1 MPDRTILH
9 IDANSFYASVC
20 TVFYPQ
26 YRGKPLSVCG
36 DPEARHGIVLAST
49 REAKKMG
56 VKTGMAIWQAKQVC
70 PSLTVMPPEYERYIR
85 FSQYM
90 RKIYEEFTDRV
101 ESFGLDEAWMDIS
114 NPGVT
119 LRHGQMLGN
128 LLRRR
133 VIDEL
138 GITVSVGVSF
148 NKIFAKLGSDMK
160 KPDATTVITRE
171 SYQQQVWPLPV
182 SELLYVGPQTTKKLT
197 DLNVTTIGQLASYP
211 TDFLQKKFGK
221 NGLILQ
227 DFARGEDTSPVMPVE
242 AKAAIKSVGNSTT
255 LPKDVTTLQE
265 ASAVFYLLSESV
277 ASRLRDHGFRSGC
290 IAISVRDA
298 KLNVGSC
305 QRTVGY
311 TTALAGDIAKT
322 AIALFR
328 ERYMR
333 MLPLRS
339 IGVHCSSL
347 VPDDAPI
354 QLDLMGRALH
364 REKELALSH
373 SIDDIRRRFG
383 QLSIQRGII
392 LAEKPFSK
400 INPKDDHTI
409 HPVPFFTGK

>member
-1 MPDRTILH
+1 
-9 IDANSFYASVC
+9 
-20 TVFYPQ
+20 
-26 YRGKPLSVCG
+26 
-36 DPEARHGIVLAST
+36 
-49 REAKKMG
+49 MG

-70 PSLTVMPPEYERYIR
+70 PSLVVMPPEYERYIR
-85 FSQYM
+85 FSQHM

-101 ESFGLDEAWMDIS
+101 ESFGLDEAWMDIT
-114 NPGVT
+114 NKGVT

-182 SELLYVGPQTTKKLT
+182 GDLLYVGPQTTKKLT
-197 DLNVTTIGQLASYP
+197 NLNVNTIGQLAGYP
-211 TDFLQKKFGK
+211 TDILQCKFGK

-227 DFARGEDTSPVMPVE
+227 AFANGQDTSPVMPVE

-290 IAISVRDA
+290 IAISVRDT

-305 QRTVGY
+305 QRTIGF
-311 TTALAGDIAKT
+311 TTALSGDIAKT
-322 AIALFR
+322 AISLFR
-328 ERYMR
+328 ERYAS

-364 REKELALSH
+364 REKELNLAH
-373 SIDDIRRRFG
+373 SIDEIRRRYG
-383 QLSIQRGII
+383 HLSIQRGII
-392 LAEKPFSK
+392 MAEKPYSD

>member
-1 MPDRTILH
+1 MSDRTILH
-9 IDANSFYASVC
+9 CDANSFYASVC
-20 TVFYPQ
+20 CTFYPQ

-49 REAKKMG
+49 REAKQMG
-56 VKTGMAIWQAKQVC
+56 VKVGMAIWQAKQCC
-70 PSLTVMPPEYERYIR
+70 PKLILMPPEYERYIG
-85 FSQYM
+85 FSNHM

-119 LRHGQMLGN
+119 LKDGEHLANR
-128 LLRRR
+128 LRRR
-133 VIDEL
+133 ITDEL

-171 SYQQQVWPLPV
+171 SFEQQVWPLPV
-182 SELLYVGPQTTKKLT
+182 SDLLYVGPHTTKKLK
-197 DLNVTTIGQLASYP
+197 DWNINTIGDLANHP
-211 TDFLQKKFGK
+211 TEPIHQRFGK

-227 DFARGEDTSPVMPVE
+227 DFARGLDTSPVMPVE

-255 LPKDVTTLQE
+255 LPKDVETISE

-290 IAISVRDA
+290 IAISVRDT
-298 KLNVGSC
+298 KLNVASC
-305 QRTVGY
+305 QRTIGF
-311 TTALAGDIAKT
+311 TTALAGDISKT
-322 AIALFR
+322 AISLFR
-328 ERYMR
+328 ERYTR

-339 IGVHCSSL
+339 MGVHCSSL
-347 VPDDAPI
+347 VPADSPI
-354 QLDLMGRALH
+354 QLDLMGNALH
-364 REKELALSH
+364 REKELALAQ
-373 SIDDIRRRFG
+373 SIDDIRRRYG
-383 QLSIQRGII
+383 QMSIQRGII
-392 LAEKPFSK
+392 LAEKPFST

-409 HPVPFFTGK
+409 HPVPFYTGK